1 MFKSLP
7 VIECCNLS
15 ITTPFFL
22 SFTVILICFRYE
34 EAANL
39 GRQLLMKN
47 PSLVCVWVCVAD
59 LYSHCGEPQATRQV
73 ISLTS
78 TLAAGH

>member
-1 MFKSLP
+1 MIITLM
-7 VIECCNLS
+7 IELVLS
-15 ITTPFFL
+15 
-22 SFTVILICFRYE
+22 VCRYE

-47 PSLVCVWVCVAD
+47 PSLVSVWLCVAD

-73 ISLTS
+73 RTK
-78 TLAAGH
+78 